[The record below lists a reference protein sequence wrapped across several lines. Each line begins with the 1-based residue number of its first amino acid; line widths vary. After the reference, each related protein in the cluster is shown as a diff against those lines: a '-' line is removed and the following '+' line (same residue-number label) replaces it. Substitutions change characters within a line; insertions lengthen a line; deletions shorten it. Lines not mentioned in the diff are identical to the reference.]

1 MEGVVNKLDGQNPNE
16 LQDNSGT
23 YIASILDQCTQKI
36 ISGISQSVTE
46 LKEIDS
52 LLSGSSLSH
61 KYTSHELKQLIE
73 EAFDKAYR
81 YNTSASGWLST
92 VQEMDY
98 NGYHGVKAKEL
109 AGTSLL
115 AQSSGNI
122 AEETANSWIFATDAA
137 YGYNGEADRLN
148 NALDGMNNIAMQNSI
163 SLEDL
168 AAAIT
173 AASEAASKNGVKINE
188 LAAITGTS
196 IAATEK
202 TGSQAGK
209 AVISLFNSLQDINS
223 AKITSTLEKAGAAM
237 TVLED
242 GSLRLRTPIQIL
254 EDLAKTYNSL
264 GSNDPFKTKIAKNIG
279 GKENAGFLAAILE
292 NWQSYESMLQ
302 DYTRGTGSAE
312 AAAVEKAGSWSG
324 SLKQLSNSWT
334 ELVNMLADSSA
345 ITSGIQLLNKFVT
358 AMGNI
363 AESTLPV
370 PAAIAAV
377 YTALK
382 KSGGLV
388 CQHIAGNI
396 SFPSLRRV

>member
-1 MEGVVNKLDGQNPNE
+1 
-16 LQDNSGT
+16 
-23 YIASILDQCTQKI
+23 
-36 ISGISQSVTE
+36 
-46 LKEIDS
+46 
-52 LLSGSSLSH
+52 
-61 KYTSHELKQLIE
+61 
-73 EAFDKAYR
+73 
-81 YNTSASGWLST
+81 
-92 VQEMDY
+92 
-98 NGYHGVKAKEL
+98 
-109 AGTSLL
+109 
-115 AQSSGNI
+115 
-122 AEETANSWIFATDAA
+122 
-137 YGYNGEADRLN
+137 
-148 NALDGMNNIAMQNSI
+148 
-163 SLEDL
+163 
-168 AAAIT
+168 
-173 AASEAASKNGVKINE
+173 
-188 LAAITGTS
+188 
-196 IAATEK
+196 
-202 TGSQAGK
+202 
-209 AVISLFNSLQDINS
+209 
-223 AKITSTLEKAGAAM
+223 M

-388 CQHIAGNI
+388 CQHIAGNF

>member
-1 MEGVVNKLDGQNPNE
+1 
-16 LQDNSGT
+16 
-23 YIASILDQCTQKI
+23 
-36 ISGISQSVTE
+36 
-46 LKEIDS
+46 
-52 LLSGSSLSH
+52 
-61 KYTSHELKQLIE
+61 
-73 EAFDKAYR
+73 
-81 YNTSASGWLST
+81 
-92 VQEMDY
+92 
-98 NGYHGVKAKEL
+98 
-109 AGTSLL
+109 
-115 AQSSGNI
+115 
-122 AEETANSWIFATDAA
+122 
-137 YGYNGEADRLN
+137 
-148 NALDGMNNIAMQNSI
+148 MNNIAMQNSI
-163 SLEDL
+163 SLEEL

-196 IAATEK
+196 IATTEK
-202 TGSQAGK
+202 AGTQAGK

-223 AKITSTLEKAGAAM
+223 AKITSILEKAGASM

-254 EDLAKTYNSL
+254 EELAKTYNSL

-292 NWQSYESMLQ
+292 NWQSYENMLQ

-334 ELVNMLADSSA
+334 ELVNMLADSST

-358 AMGNI
+358 AMRNI

-377 YTALK
+377 YTTLK

>member
-1 MEGVVNKLDGQNPNE
+1 
-16 LQDNSGT
+16 
-23 YIASILDQCTQKI
+23 
-36 ISGISQSVTE
+36 
-46 LKEIDS
+46 
-52 LLSGSSLSH
+52 
-61 KYTSHELKQLIE
+61 
-73 EAFDKAYR
+73 
-81 YNTSASGWLST
+81 
-92 VQEMDY
+92 MDY

-388 CQHIAGNI
+388 CQHIAGNF